1 MKRIKMTY
9 QMKKAISKSN
19 TGYDPKQCRC
29 IGEDEQAWLFET
41 KDEVT
46 GETVTFWAVKPQY

>member
-9 QMKKAISKSN
+9 QMKKAISKSKI
-19 TGYDPKQCRC
+19 GYDPKQCRC

-41 KDEVT
+41 KDEVS
-46 GETVTFWAVKPQY
+46 GETVRFWAEKPQY